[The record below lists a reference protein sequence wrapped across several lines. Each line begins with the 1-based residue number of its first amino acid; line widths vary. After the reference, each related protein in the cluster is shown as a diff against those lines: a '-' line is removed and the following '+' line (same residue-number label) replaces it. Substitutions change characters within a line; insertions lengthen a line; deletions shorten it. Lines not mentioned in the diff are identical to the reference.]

1 MKADTYIQK
10 ATNVFTENRLLK
22 FAIIVLAA
30 AVVVNSFLV
39 FRAIKYQRV
48 VLIPPQ
54 MTGTV
59 EFVQGKP
66 TETYI
71 KDLGR
76 RIINLATTYS
86 PATAR
91 AQFDEL
97 LTYYAPESYPVASK
111 EWYSLAS
118 RVEESQVSSTFYLE
132 SFKYGGKVGKDTL
145 ELFGNSRQ
153 FADDVMIENRSKTFI
168 IKYCLQDGRLYIID
182 LTEKGGAK

>member
-1 MKADTYIQK
+1 MKADIYVQK
-10 ATNVFTENRLLK
+10 TSNVFTENRLLK
-22 FAIIVLAA
+22 VVIALLAG
-30 AVVVNSFLV
+30 AVIVNSFMT

-48 VLIPPQ
+48 VLIPPK

-66 TETYI
+66 TQTYI

-91 AQFDEL
+91 QQFEEL
-97 LTYYAPESYPVASK
+97 LTYYAPESYPQASK

-118 RVEESQVSSTFYLE
+118 RVEEAQVSSTFYLE
-132 SFKYGGKVGKDTL
+132 SLKYGGKVGKDTI

-153 FADDVMIENRSKTFI
+153 FADDTMIENKSKTFL
-168 IKYCLQDGRLYIID
+168 IKYRLQDGRFYIVE
-182 LTEKGGAK
+182 LKEKGGTE